1 MAKLKFDLPAPL
13 DSATAYNKIKN
24 LMESDNDFKKFDP
37 KVAATFDEPN
47 KKCQIKGS
55 QFDAQLQIQHKDAKS
70 CNIAIEV
77 EVPMALALF
86 KGKIK
91 EVLEKNLNKMLK

>member
-13 DSATAYNKIKN
+13 DSAETYNRIKN
-24 LMESDNDFKKFDP
+24 LVSGPNDFKKFDP
-37 KVAATFDEPN
+37 KVTSSFDDPS
-47 KKCQIKGS
+47 KKCVIKGS
-55 QFDAQLQIQHKDAKS
+55 QFDAVLCVQGKDDKNS
-70 CNIAIEV
+70 VIAIEV

-91 EVLEKNLNKMLK
+91 EVLEKNLKKIL